1 MPTKWLP
8 NSASLDHLKHQAKDL
23 MRDFRAGEKDA
34 FQRIREFHPKFTGF
48 PDIEMYSQTFS
59 LSDALLSIAREYGY
73 ASWPRLKTVL
83 AEKQNKDV
91 QLSHNDRLPD
101 GLFKQALDFMDDGDE
116 ARLVQHLA
124 KHPDLIRETA
134 HFEGGN
140 YFSNPTLLEFLP
152 ENPFRNEVMPKNAVR
167 IAEIL
172 LEAGAKTNQMALN
185 ETIGLAA
192 SGRICR
198 ECGVQADLIKLL
210 CRYGADPATAMHT
223 ALAHLEFDAAR
234 VLLQCGAPLS
244 LTAAATLGDA
254 DAVARLI
261 KGGHSDDLQLALSLS
276 ANAGRSKIV
285 TTLLA
290 AGADPDQ
297 YNPPGGHSHC
307 TPLHSAVASNEFDTV
322 VALVEGSADLSIEDI
337 HHGATALDWAIY
349 MKRDAIAAF
358 LRSRTSLRYGHY
370 LTAPSIRGRT

>member
-8 NSASLDHLKHQAKDL
+8 DSANLDHLKHQAKDL
-23 MRDFRAGEKDA
+23 LRDYRNGEKNA
-34 FQRIREFHPKFTGF
+34 FQRVREFHPRFTSV
-48 PDIEMYSQTFS
+48 PDIEMHSQTFS

-83 AEKQNKDV
+83 ANQQHKD
-91 QLSHNDRLPD
+91 LHLTHNERLPD
-101 GLFKQALDFMDDGDE
+101 GPFKQALDFMDDGDE

-124 KHPDLIRETA
+124 DYPDLIDQTA
-134 HFEGGN
+134 YFEGGN

-152 ENPFRNEVMPKNAVR
+152 ENPFRNEVMPNNAVR

-172 LEAGAKTNQMALN
+172 LEAGAKRNQTALN

-198 ECGVQADLIKLL
+198 ECGVQADLIRLL
-210 CRYGADPATAMHT
+210 CRYGADPATAMQT

-234 VLLQCGAPLS
+234 VLLECGAPLN
-244 LTAAATLGDA
+244 LATAATLGDA
-254 DAVARLI
+254 KTVARLI
-261 KGGHSDDLQLALSLS
+261 NDSHSDDLQLALSLA

-285 TTLLA
+285 TALLA

-307 TPLHSAVASNEFDTV
+307 TPLHSAVASDEYDTV
-322 VALVEGSADLSIEDI
+322 VALVEGGADVSIKDI
-337 HHGATALDWAIY
+337 HHGSTALYWADY
-349 MKRDAIAAF
+349 LKRDAIAAF
-358 LRSRTSLRYGHY
+358 LRSR
-370 LTAPSIRGRT
+370 A